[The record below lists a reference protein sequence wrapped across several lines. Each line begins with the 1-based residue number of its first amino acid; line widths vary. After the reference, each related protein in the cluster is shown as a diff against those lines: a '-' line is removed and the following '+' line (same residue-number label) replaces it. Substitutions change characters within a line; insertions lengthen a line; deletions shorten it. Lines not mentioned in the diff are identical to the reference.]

1 MCYAGKITENG
12 ENMETQKKRLDYL
25 LNKLK
30 EDLIEYSSLELPESY
45 DERRRTLQ
53 TFMNIRMPRK
63 ISEEILLVQDEFLKE
78 EVKEKG
84 IVTLR
89 QIPTIKQQYGSIH
102 PFANRISIWQ
112 GDITRLRVGAIVN
125 AANSQMLGCFIPCHK
140 CIDNTIHSAA
150 GMQLR
155 EECYEVMKKKR
166 IQYGKNY
173 EEPVG
178 NAIVT
183 KAYNLPAKYII
194 HTVGPMVDRKLNS
207 ELCEDL
213 KNCYENVLRCAMEHN
228 IRSVAFC
235 CISTGEFQFPREVA
249 ANIAVETV
257 SSFLE
262 KNKEHFDRIIFNVF
276 KDWDKE
282 LYKNRLA

>member
-1 MCYAGKITENG
+1 
-12 ENMETQKKRLDYL
+12 METQQERLDYL
-25 LNKLK
+25 LNQLK
-30 EDLIEYSSLELPESY
+30 EDLTEYSSLELPNSY
-45 DERRRTLQ
+45 DERKKTLQ
-53 TFMNIRMPRK
+53 AFMNIRMPRK
-63 ISEEILLVQDEFLKE
+63 IAKEILSVQDEFLKE
-78 EVKEKG
+78 ELKEKG
-84 IVTLR
+84 IVTLK

-125 AANSQMLGCFIPCHK
+125 AANPQMLGCFIPCHK
-140 CIDNTIHSAA
+140 CIDNVIHSAA

-155 EECYEVMKKKR
+155 EECYGIMEKKR
-166 IQYGKNY
+166 MQYGKSY

-178 NAIVT
+178 RAIVT

-194 HTVGPMVDRKLNS
+194 HTVGPMVHHKLNS

-213 KNCYENVLRCAMEHN
+213 QKCYESVLKCAMEHN
-228 IRSVAFC
+228 IRSIAFC
-235 CISTGEFQFPREVA
+235 CISTGEFRFPREMA

-262 KNKEHFDRIIFNVF
+262 NNKEHFDRIIFNVF
-276 KDWDKE
+276 KDWDME

>member
-1 MCYAGKITENG
+1 
-12 ENMETQKKRLDYL
+12 METQQIQEERLDYL
-25 LNKLK
+25 LNQLK
-30 EDLIEYSSLELPESY
+30 EDLKEYSSLELPESY
-45 DERRRTLQ
+45 DEKRKTLQ

-63 ISEEILLVQDEFLKE
+63 ISEEILLVQDKFLKQ

-84 IVTLR
+84 IVTLK

-125 AANSQMLGCFIPCHK
+125 AASPQMLGCFIPCHN
-140 CIDNTIHSAA
+140 CIDNVIHSTA

-155 EECYEVMKKKR
+155 QECYEIMEQKR
-166 IQYGKNY
+166 VQYGKNY

-178 NAIVT
+178 EAIVT
-183 KAYNLPAKYII
+183 KAYNLPCKYII
-194 HTVGPMVDRKLNS
+194 HTVGPMVKRKLDS
-207 ELCEDL
+207 KLCEDL
-213 KNCYENVLRCAMEHN
+213 ESCYRNVLLCAMEHN
-228 IRSVAFC
+228 IRSIAFC
-235 CISTGEFQFPREVA
+235 CISTGEFRFPREVA

-262 KNKEHFDRIIFNVF
+262 KNKEHFDRIVFNVF
-276 KDWDKE
+276 KDWDME
-282 LYKNRLA
+282 LYRNRLA

>member
-257 SSFLE
+257 SAFLE
-262 KNKEHFDRIIFNVF
+262 KNKEHFDRIVFNVF